1 MGDAEERFY
10 SQLEEEGESFFFE
23 YVLPQ
28 QRKSYL
34 CSAQCC
40 DSPKD
45 PMTSRLCVAQCRRLV
60 DTLRKFYVEELRSLA
75 GRYEKCAERCESV
88 GDEAKANPMTY
99 PRTNFGKCSEFCAL
113 EFLNL
118 VPKTIESLRTT
129 ARTRLA
135 DASQS
140 N

>member
-1 MGDAEERFY
+1 MGDAEERLY
-10 SQLEEEGESFFFE
+10 SQLEEEGQSFFLE

-34 CSAQCC
+34 CSADCC

-45 PMTSRLCVAQCRRLV
+45 PMTSRVCVAQCRRLV
-60 DTLRKFYVEELRSLA
+60 DALRKFYVEELRGLA
-75 GRYEKCAERCESV
+75 GRYEKCAERCDRV
-88 GDEAKANPMTY
+88 GEDTKANPLTY

-118 VPKTIESLRTT
+118 LPKTVESMRTT
-129 ARTRLA
+129 ARRRLTES
-135 DASQS
+135 SQS
-140 N
+140 S